1 MRSGLTYSKHAQ
13 LAPHNTNSNTDT
25 HNNNNTNTNL
35 IGKLGHI

>member
-25 HNNNNTNTNL
+25 HNNNNPDTTEA
-35 IGKLGHI
+35 GAD